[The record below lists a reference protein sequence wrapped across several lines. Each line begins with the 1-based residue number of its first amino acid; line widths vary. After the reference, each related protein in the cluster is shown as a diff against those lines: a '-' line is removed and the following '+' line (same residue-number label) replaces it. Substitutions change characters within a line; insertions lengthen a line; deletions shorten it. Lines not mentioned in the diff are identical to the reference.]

1 MLLCHLLLAISLAS
15 PAASPEIS
23 SSRFRLDNGLE
34 VIVHEDH
41 RIPVIAVDLWV
52 HVGAGDEVKGKTG
65 FAHLFEHMMFQGSK
79 NVPEDKH
86 FDILRQAGAS
96 SMNGT
101 TNFDRTNYFEVV
113 PTNHIETAL
122 WLESDRLGLLLDH
135 VNQQSLKTQIEVVR
149 NERRQRYDNVPYGA
163 ARFAL
168 FEAAYP
174 EGHPYRYL
182 VIGKH
187 EDLKGA
193 SLADV
198 QGFFRTWYTPSNAT
212 LTLAGDIDVA
222 RARELVGKWF
232 AGLPTVARPLHHEP
246 PMPALAQ
253 TVRKQ
258 LEDRFA
264 KLTRVQWSWH
274 APKRFAADDVDL
286 MTLCDVLGAD
296 GWGRLYKLLVVDKQL
311 AHSVSVFQEPMAF
324 SGLFNIA
331 VTLKPGVD
339 VRQVEALMR
348 RELLKVLYS
357 GATEGEV
364 RRSVIDTETGM
375 LFGLDEVLGRAEQL
389 QTYNHYTGDPG
400 YLAKHLEEV
409 RSRTPETL
417 RKAARRWLAKPRVE
431 MVTVPATSAPGGGAQ

>member
-1 MLLCHLLLAISLAS
+1 MH
-15 PAASPEIS
+15 PEIS

>member
-1 MLLCHLLLAISLAS
+1 MH
-15 PAASPEIS
+15 PEIS

-79 NVPEDKH
+79 NVAEDKH

-232 AGLPTVARPLHHEP
+232 AGLPTVTRPLHHEP

-400 YLAKHLEEV
+400 YLAKHIEEV